1 MQPLSSNAAGYVLR
15 AVAATT
21 VGVCP
26 VFLTGGM
33 AVQIRADLG
42 FSIAALGLATSVFFA
57 LSALSSAPLGRAVD
71 RVGSRIAMRV
81 AGLLSAVA
89 LAGVAFGARSWGA
102 LVAMLALAGVANALA
117 QLGANRLVAGAVPVG
132 HQGLAFGAKQAAI
145 PTATLLA
152 GLAAPLIALT
162 VGWRVGFAAAAV
174 AAVVVAVVVPVRA
187 RRPEPVEGPVRAG
200 AERTAPGILLVLA
213 VGMTLGSAAAVPLG
227 SFLVEGAVDVGMA
240 PGRAGLLLAAC
251 SVIGIAVRLGTGW
264 LVDRRARGI
273 LRAVASLLVLGAGGF
288 VLLALADSAWPLAL
302 GALLA
307 LGAGW
312 SWPGLFNFAV
322 VNENRS
328 RPAAATGVTQTG
340 ASLGSAV
347 GPLAF
352 GLVVA
357 QSSYSVAWATSA
369 VLAAVAAAAALCG
382 RRLILGARA
391 RADQAPAPALDS

>member
-1 MQPLSSNAAGYVLR
+1 VVQRPNQTAAGPVLR

-71 RVGSRIAMRV
+71 RVGSRLAMRV
-81 AGLLSAVA
+81 AALLSAGS
-89 LAGVAFGARSWGA
+89 LAGVALLARDWRALVGA
-102 LVAMLALAGVANALA
+102 LAVAGVANSMA
-117 QLGANRLVAGAVPVG
+117 QLAANRLVAGAVPVG

-152 GLAAPLIALT
+152 GLAAPLVALT
-162 VGWRVGFAAAAV
+162 VGWRVAFAGAAV
-174 AAVVVAVVVPVRA
+174 AAAVVAVVVPKRA
-187 RRPEPVEGPVRAG
+187 RPAEPVEGPIRAG
-200 AERTAPGILLVLA
+200 AERTAPGTLLVLA

-227 SFLVEGAVDVGMA
+227 SFLVEGAVAVGIA

-251 SVIGIAVRLGTGW
+251 SLVGIGVRLGTGW
-264 LVDRRARGI
+264 LVDRRARGT
-273 LRAVASLLVLGAGGF
+273 LQAVASLLGLGAGGF

-302 GALLA
+302 GAFLA

-347 GPLAF
+347 GPLLF

-357 QSSYSVAWATSA
+357 QNSYSVAWAMSA
-369 VLAAVAAAAALCG
+369 VLAAVAAAAAMCG
-382 RRLILGARA
+382 RRLILSA
-391 RADQAPAPALDS
+391 RADRE